1 MKKVFHL
8 ILFLCISTLIT
19 STAVY
24 AIDAIDNLKINTNQ
38 TIDSNRHIVEGITE
52 TAEYSHSESTPI
64 MATPSMD
71 YYSTAFSSKA
81 SNSLLPTPA
90 TDYYSTAYS
99 SSMETSSRISS
110 SKASS
115 SSMTSFQEKTP
126 PMPEAGE
133 IISREEKILSHCG
146 QEKNFNKNNAAE
158 GNIGLSQKGSFNKVD
173 ATEENISLSQKGAF
187 NEKDLKVKEKNRA
200 QKKLGLALS
209 GGGALGFA
217 HIGAIQ
223 ALEEHGIKPDY
234 VSGSSMGAIIGVI
247 YCAGYTPTEIMKV
260 IKDEKLYKLEKLM
273 SPKISLKR
281 QGLSSHATLRTTLQ
295 EMLPHDCFDSLK
307 IPFTVCVTNITS
319 GKSEYYF
326 SGKGLIDWVVASAS
340 IPGVF
345 EPVFVNDTA
354 YVDGGVLNNLPAEA
368 LHNQGCDYI
377 IGVDVLPFLDVQK
390 SSIMDIALWSIRL
403 MQHSNTIDDSKYCNW
418 LITSNAIKR
427 YNEFDF
433 DKYKEIYQYG
443 YKAMTE
449 YIHSHPEMVET
460 LTGKPVEHNHPKTIN
475 TAKKIEK

>member
-19 STAVY
+19 STAAFANDEVSDL
-24 AIDAIDNLKINTNQ
+24 IKDTTKNIGGNSCISKNLD
-38 TIDSNRHIVEGITE
+38 TIFSNYTVSISTSTSALQ
-52 TAEYSHSESTPI
+52 TAEFLL
-64 MATPSMD
+64 ATPP
-71 YYSTAFSSKA
+71 
-81 SNSLLPTPA
+81 L
-90 TDYYSTAYS
+90 
-99 SSMETSSRISS
+99 
-110 SKASS
+110 
-115 SSMTSFQEKTP
+115 
-126 PMPEAGE
+126 PEAGE
-133 IISREEKILSHCG
+133 ITSREEKCLSHFE
-146 QEKNFNKNNAAE
+146 QENTFNEVDIAE
-158 GNIGLSQKGSFNKVD
+158 VNISLSQKNTFNEVD
-173 ATEENISLSQKGAF
+173 AAERNISLSQKGTF
-187 NEKDLKVKEKNRA
+187 NEKDLKVKEKNSA

-234 VSGSSMGAIIGVI
+234 ISGSSMGAIIGVI

-326 SGKGLIDWVVASAS
+326 SGKGLINWVVASAS

-354 YVDGGVLNNLPAEA
+354 YVDGGVLNNLPAEI
-368 LHNQGCDYI
+368 LHNKGCDYI

-418 LITSNAIKR
+418 LITSNAIKS

-443 YKAMTE
+443 YKAMTD

-460 LTGKPVEHNHPKTIN
+460 LTGKPTEHHHPATIN
-475 TAKKIEK
+475 TSKKIEK

>member
-1 MKKVFHL
+1 MKKVFLL

-146 QEKNFNKNNAAE
+146 QENTFNEVDIAE
-158 GNIGLSQKGSFNKVD
+158 V
-173 ATEENISLSQKGAF
+173 NISLSQKGTF
-187 NEKDLKVKEKNRA
+187 NEKDLKVKEKNSA

-326 SGKGLIDWVVASAS
+326 SGKGLINWVVASAS

-368 LHNQGCDYI
+368 LHNRGCDYI

-418 LITSNAIKR
+418 LITSNAIKS

-443 YKAMTE
+443 YKAMTD

-460 LTGKPVEHNHPKTIN
+460 LTGKPTEHHHPATIN
-475 TAKKIEK
+475 TSKKIEK

>member
-1 MKKVFHL
+1 MKKVFLL

-19 STAVY
+19 STAAFANDEVSDL
-24 AIDAIDNLKINTNQ
+24 IKDTTKNIGGNSCISKNLD
-38 TIDSNRHIVEGITE
+38 TISSNYTVSISTSTSALQ
-52 TAEYSHSESTPI
+52 TAEFLL
-64 MATPSMD
+64 ATPP
-71 YYSTAFSSKA
+71 
-81 SNSLLPTPA
+81 L
-90 TDYYSTAYS
+90 
-99 SSMETSSRISS
+99 
-110 SKASS
+110 
-115 SSMTSFQEKTP
+115 
-126 PMPEAGE
+126 PEAGE
-133 IISREEKILSHCG
+133 ITSREEKCLSHFE
-146 QEKNFNKNNAAE
+146 QENTFNEVDIAE
-158 GNIGLSQKGSFNKVD
+158 VNISLSQKNTFNEVD
-173 ATEENISLSQKGAF
+173 AAERNISLSQKGTF
-187 NEKDLKVKEKNRA
+187 NEKDLKVKEKKSA

-234 VSGSSMGAIIGVI
+234 ISGSSMGAIIGVI

-326 SGKGLIDWVVASAS
+326 SGKGLINWVVASAS

-354 YVDGGVLNNLPAEA
+354 YVDGGVLNNLPAEI
-368 LHNQGCDYI
+368 LHNKGCDYI
-377 IGVDVLPFLDVQK
+377 IGVDVLPFLPVEKK
-390 SSIMDIALWSIRL
+390 SILDITLWSIRL
-403 MQHSNTIDDSKYCNW
+403 MQHSNTQNGIKYCNW
-418 LITSNAIKR
+418 LIESNAIEK
-427 YNEFDF
+427 YNEFEF

-449 YIHSHPEMVET
+449 FIHSHPEMIET
-460 LTGKPVEHNHPKTIN
+460 ITGKPTEHHHPATIN
-475 TAKKIEK
+475 TSKKIEK